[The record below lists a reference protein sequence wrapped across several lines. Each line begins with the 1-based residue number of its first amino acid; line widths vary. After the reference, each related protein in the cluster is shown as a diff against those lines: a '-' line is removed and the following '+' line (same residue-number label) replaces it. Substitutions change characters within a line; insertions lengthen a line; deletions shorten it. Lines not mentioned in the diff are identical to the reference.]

1 MENRITGKRPEPIT
15 DEEINL
21 TDNEPAQEL
30 CEQVRILTAE
40 AREALLQQALAVSNE
55 KCNGLIMRLNVLVEE
70 LTLQVRSVRW
80 RMTELEENLKEN
92 NENLLKKLR
101 MQAESMSESL
111 NGKIRELK
119 SLTIQIQTEVR
130 TATAKATD
138 EASKLLNTRINEAAD
153 KAIAT
158 IDRQAEE
165 ISKKAKAIEKE
176 IDHAREEIHY
186 ERGFRKFFFW
196 AAPVLLLAQSTL
208 RLGASSLSR

>member
-1 MENRITGKRPEPIT
+1 PIT

-196 AAPVLLLAQSTL
+196 AAPVLLLAQSILTVIMLL
-208 RLGASSLSR
+208 R

>member
-101 MQAESMSESL
+101 MQAESMSE
-111 NGKIRELK
+111 IRELK

-196 AAPVLLLAQSTL
+196 AAPVLLLAQSILTVIMLL
-208 RLGASSLSR
+208 R

>member
-55 KCNGLIMRLNVLVEE
+55 KCNGLIMRVNVLVEE

-130 TATAKATD
+130 TAKAKATD

-196 AAPVLLLAQSTL
+196 AAPVLLLAQSILTVIMLL
-208 RLGASSLSR
+208 R

>member
-1 MENRITGKRPEPIT
+1 M
-15 DEEINL
+15 
-21 TDNEPAQEL
+21 
-30 CEQVRILTAE
+30 
-40 AREALLQQALAVSNE
+40 QQALAVSNE

-196 AAPVLLLAQSTL
+196 AAPVLLLAQSILTVIMLL
-208 RLGASSLSR
+208 R